1 MLGAASDVLP
11 TPVGMIPSLDPRD
24 YGHETLGDLISAV
37 DLFETERRPTPS
49 GKATAIYLQDKRRQ
63 SDEK

>member
-1 MLGAASDVLP
+1 
-11 TPVGMIPSLDPRD
+11 VGMIPSLDPRD